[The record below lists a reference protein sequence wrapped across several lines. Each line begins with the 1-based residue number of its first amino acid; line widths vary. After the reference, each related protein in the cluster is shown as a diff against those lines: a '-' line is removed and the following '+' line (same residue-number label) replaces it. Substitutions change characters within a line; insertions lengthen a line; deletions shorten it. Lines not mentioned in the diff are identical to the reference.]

1 MATLKLVLLPL
12 GIVDVPDNTAAVE
25 AAVFCVIVTALVAVH
40 PLLLV
45 TVTVYVAG
53 LVTDKAALVP
63 TTEEPFDHEYVP
75 PPVAVKL
82 MEVVVQFKTVV
93 AVLLVIPAV
102 GAVIFRVI
110 VMVLVALQ
118 PILFVTVT
126 I

>member
-12 GIVDVPDNTAAVE
+12 EIVAVPENTAAVE
-25 AAVFCVIVTALVAVH
+25 AAVFCVIVTALVAVQ

-63 TTEEPFDHEYVP
+63 TTIDPFDHEYVP

-82 MEVVVQFKTVV
+82 IVAVVQVNTVV
-93 AVLLVIPAV
+93 EVLLMIPAV
-102 GAVIFRVI
+102 GAVVFC
-110 VMVLVALQ
+110 VMVTALVAVHPL
-118 PILFVTVT
+118 LLVTVT
-126 I
+126 V